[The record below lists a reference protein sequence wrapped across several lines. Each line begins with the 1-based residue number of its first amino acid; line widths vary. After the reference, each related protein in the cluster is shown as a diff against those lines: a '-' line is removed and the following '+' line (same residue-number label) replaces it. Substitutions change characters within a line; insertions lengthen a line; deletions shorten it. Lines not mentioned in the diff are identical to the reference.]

1 MTAAEPP
8 ALLVLDGGAAADL
21 VREVCAG
28 VEEEGVPVRVVPG
41 VSGDADRL
49 GAEAADRSAL
59 QVGIGLDPL
68 GTVVVRH
75 ALMSRHGPVH
85 TLAGGGRTGWR
96 RAGRIAARIITGLPL
111 D

>member
-1 MTAAEPP
+1 MTVEPP
-8 ALLVLDGGAAADL
+8 ALLVLDGGAAAGL

-28 VEEEGVPVRVVPG
+28 VEEEGVPVRVMAG
-41 VSGDADRL
+41 ISGDADRL
-49 GAEAADRSAL
+49 GAVAADRSAL
-59 QVGIGLDPL
+59 RVGIGLDPL
-68 GTVVVRH
+68 GAVVVRH

-85 TLAGGGRTGWR
+85 TLAGGGPAEWR